1 MADTD
6 MENATDH
13 DTLSDLPYKAGFVAV
28 LGRPNVGKSTLL
40 NALLQHPV
48 AAVSPKPQTTRKR
61 QLGILTLEAAQII
74 FEDTPGVHK
83 PLHKL
88 GECMNQEAIDALEQT
103 DLLLFLVDASRP
115 PNEEDQILAGWI
127 AQVASAT
134 KPVVLGLNKI
144 DLADEASLEEH
155 QAAYQALAP
164 LAQPTRLA
172 ATQTLGLDD
181 LVNLLVENL
190 PEHPPFFPPDQLT
203 DLYERDIAADLIRAA
218 ALDHLRDE
226 VPYSLAVR
234 IDEYTEREEHGA
246 YIAAT
251 LFVERESQKGIVIG
265 QKGGMLKQIGT
276 AARHAIEAMS
286 DRKVFLTLRVKTRK
300 NWRNDPDTLKLFGF
314 KPDRLSQRFKP

>member
-1 MADTD
+1 
-6 MENATDH
+6 MEN
-13 DTLSDLPYKAGFVAV
+13 DTLHDSVPNMPYKAGFVAV
-28 LGRPNVGKSTLL
+28 LGRPNVGKSTLV
-40 NALLQHPV
+40 NALLQQHI

-61 QLGILTLEAAQII
+61 QLGILTLEEAQII

-88 GECMNQEAIDALEQT
+88 GECMNQEAIDALEQS
-103 DLLLFLVDASRP
+103 DMLLFLVDASRP

-127 AQVASAT
+127 TQVASAT

-144 DLADEASLEEH
+144 DLANEATLEEH
-155 QAAYQALAP
+155 QTAYQALVP
-164 LAQPTRLA
+164 QAQPTRFS
-172 ATQTLGLDD
+172 ATQALGLEE
-181 LVNLLVENL
+181 LVALLVKHL

-203 DLYERDIAADLIRAA
+203 DLYEREIAADLIRAA

-251 LFVERESQKGIVIG
+251 LLVERESQKGIVIG

-286 DRKVFLTLRVKTRK
+286 ERKVFLTLRVKTRK

-314 KPDRLSQRFKP
+314 KPDRLSQRSKP